1 MTAPAVAARA
11 RPRPTAGTTAITVAA
26 AAAATATATG
36 KRAASRSATP
46 GSPQDQ
52 ALRGLLLDCRRLL
65 SERGEANGPGIA
77 QAIVGQIDSLS
88 DELRGRFF
96 EHLAHD
102 YSPDPKKVLAA
113 ALAYAQAPANS
124 AHLIHLTQAAEPPR
138 QELFRRINRAPGGTA
153 ALVRLRRALLERLPR
168 KPVLA
173 GVEHDLLHL
182 LSSWFNPGFLQMR
195 KVDWTSPAQ
204 LLEQIIRHEA
214 VHEVDGWDDLR
225 RRLLPDRR
233 CFAFFH
239 PQLPDEPLIFV
250 EVALVPEMAGAIA
263 PLIDKKSQPLAPD
276 QFKVAVFYSISNCQP
291 GLRGVSLGNFLI
303 KRVAEQLKH
312 ELPQLKT
319 FCTLSPIPALSTW
332 LHQLANPAHDPVRG
346 PPYDPQNP
354 GSALAG
360 LPAAATERA
369 LHALAVLR
377 EAAGDELQA
386 LSHDHTLS
394 ALPAA
399 AHHAL
404 WRLAAL
410 YLVHRSAQPGGDPV
424 ARFHLDNGA
433 RLERLNAQANLS
445 AKGLKQSAGLM
456 VNYLYDLTRIE
467 NCHDR
472 FVQGRVVHSRALS
485 ALL

>member
-1 MTAPAVAARA
+1 MNPASTATPAAKPAAAPLAQPGRAGRKTARAPAA
-11 RPRPTAGTTAITVAA
+11 
-26 AAAATATATG
+26 
-36 KRAASRSATP
+36 RSAI
-46 GSPQDQ
+46 QDPL
-52 ALRGLLLDCRRLL
+52 LRGLLADCRRLL
-65 SERGEANGPGIA
+65 SEKGEANGPSIA
-77 QAIVGQIDSLS
+77 TAIVNQIAALG
-88 DELRGRFF
+88 DEARHRFF
-96 EHLAHD
+96 DHLARD
-102 YSPDPKKVLAA
+102 FSPDPKKVLASA
-113 ALAYAQAPANS
+113 MAYAQAPGNTE
-124 AHLIHLTQAAEPPR
+124 HLIRLTQAAEPPR

-168 KPVLA
+168 QPALA

-195 KVDWTSPAQ
+195 KVDWNSPAQ

-225 RRLLPDRR
+225 RRLQPDRR

-263 PLIDKKSQPLAPD
+263 PLIDKKSQPLPAD

-303 KRVAEQLKH
+303 KRVADQLKQ

-319 FCTLSPIPALSTW
+319 FCTLSPIPGFSAW
-332 LHQLANPAHDPVRG
+332 LHKLANPGRDAAQMG
-346 PPYDPQNP
+346 
-354 GSALAG
+354 GALAG
-360 LPAAATERA
+360 LPQAATERA
-369 LHALAVLR
+369 VHAVALLR
-377 EAAGDELQA
+377 EAAGDDLQA
-386 LSHDHTLS
+386 LTHAPTLA
-394 ALPAA
+394 ALPSA

-445 AKGLKQSAGLM
+445 PKGLKQAAGLM
-456 VNYLYDLTRIE
+456 VNYLYDLARIE
-467 NCHDR
+467 TCHDR
-472 FVQGRVVHSRALS
+472 FVKGRVVHSRALA